1 MKRECHCPH
10 IPDTVITCH
19 ANADNDALASLV
31 GALTLYPDAVL
42 LFPGSQERQV
52 QDFYEEAV
60 DSPPGTDQV
69 FTVEEGDTVDD
80 VAGRLADQGL
90 IANEFAFI
98 FQSRFYEYDDFYPG
112 TYELNTSMTSKE
124 ILQALNVKP
133 QEEEES

>member
-1 MKRECHCPH
+1 MSNTTNDINRVTTTIISVSIRLIVCAL
-10 IPDTVITCH
+10 VILLLYQGVTRGFAFGH
-19 ANADNDALASLV
+19 AI
-31 GALTLYPDAVL
+31 
-42 LFPGSQERQV
+42 
-52 QDFYEEAV
+52 FYEEAV